1 MWLILCVSVN
11 NTSRITAG
19 KPLSATDSNII
30 WMGVKMK
37 MRERGRSH
45 HNRNQETGRR
55 TYTSWCLRQ
64 TPLTLTNCQSQGIIV
79 RTGLLRSAA
88 CVFVF
93 MSGKYAVKDRE
104 DGEERRL
111 KATNWG
117 GTGGPRET
125 WGERRDNRGRKKQK
139 QTGGDGQDFM
149 LKFRWWRH
157 DESLLAVNPIN
168 LPTHRRRAM
177 WVTQSV
183 SVCDN

>member
-1 MWLILCVSVN
+1 MWLIVCVSM
-11 NTSRITAG
+11 G
-19 KPLSATDSNII
+19 

-37 MRERGRSH
+37 MRGRGRSH

-55 TYTSWCLRQ
+55 KYTSWCLRQ
-64 TPLTLTNCQSQGIIV
+64 TPLTLTNCQSHGIAV

-93 MSGKYAVKDRE
+93 VSGKYAVKDRE

-111 KATNWG
+111 KATNWWG
-117 GTGGPRET
+117 VWGRARET

-157 DESLLAVNPIN
+157 DVSLLAVNPIN
-168 LPTHRRRAM
+168 LPTQRRRAM

-183 SVCDN
+183 SVCDD